1 MPPYDVVLT
10 KTAQKVYEGL
20 PVKLKNGIDR
30 CFIWL
35 ENFPKSGSR
44 VKRLQGQTG
53 CYRFQVGGWRI
64 VYRVNDELK
73 EVQVVDIRPRGDVYK
88 H

>member
-10 KTAQKVYEGL
+10 KTAPKVY
-20 PVKLKNGIDR
+20 VKLPAKLKQGVDR

-35 ENFPKSGSR
+35 ENFPKVGNR
-44 VKRLQGQTG
+44 VKRLEGQPG

-64 VYRVNDELK
+64 VYRVDDELN
-73 EVQVVDIRPRGDVYK
+73 EVHVLDIRPRGDVYK